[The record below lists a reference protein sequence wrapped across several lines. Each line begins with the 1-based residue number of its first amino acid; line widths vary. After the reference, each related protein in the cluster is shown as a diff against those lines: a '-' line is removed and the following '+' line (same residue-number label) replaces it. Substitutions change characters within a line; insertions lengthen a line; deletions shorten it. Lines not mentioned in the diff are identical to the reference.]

1 MAEYEILALD
11 KLSDTRAE
19 EISLAK
25 EYDLVK
31 EIARKIKR
39 TMKKKNLTSLSAPAI
54 GYNKRIFCIDFS
66 DNEIKTFINPLIL
79 ESEGMELTREICSS
93 IPDKEFIR
101 PRNTV
106 IDVIYQRLDGTVRQ
120 NRFTGLAA
128 TVFQHEVDHLDG
140 ITLADIG
147 LEIEE
152 DFDKASEK
160 DKYEIIDLYL
170 KSLNIKRE
178 NIMDEINKDDVTKII
193 YNNEKLAELVGQGK
207 IEVVNDED
215 EVNA

>member
-1 MAEYEILALD
+1 MAEYEILTLD
-11 KLSDTRAE
+11 KLSDNRAE
-19 EISLAK
+19 EVSLAK

-31 EIARKIKR
+31 EITRKIKR

>member
-11 KLSDTRAE
+11 KLSDNRAE
-19 EISLAK
+19 EISYTK

-66 DNEIKTFINPLIL
+66 DNEIKTFINPLVL

>member
-1 MAEYEILALD
+1 MAEYEILTLD
-11 KLSDTRAE
+11 KLSDNRAE
-19 EISLAK
+19 EVSLAK

-31 EIARKIKR
+31 EITRKIKR

-170 KSLNIKRE
+170 KSLNIKQE
-178 NIMDEINKDDVTKII
+178 NIMNEINKDDVTKII

>member
-1 MAEYEILALD
+1 MAEYEILTLD
-11 KLSDTRAE
+11 KLSDNRAE
-19 EISLAK
+19 EVSLAK

>member
-1 MAEYEILALD
+1 MAEYEILTLD
-11 KLSDTRAE
+11 KLPDNRAE
-19 EISLAK
+19 EISYEK
-25 EYDLVK
+25 EHDLLK

-54 GYNKRIFCIDFS
+54 GYNKRVFCIDFS

-152 DFDKASEK
+152 DFDNASEK

-178 NIMDEINKDDVTKII
+178 NIMNEINNDDVTKII
-193 YNNEKLAELVGQGK
+193 YDNEKLAELVGQGK
-207 IEVVNDED
+207 IEIINDED
-215 EVNA
+215 KVNA

>member
-1 MAEYEILALD
+1 MAEYKLLTLD
-11 KLSDTRAE
+11 KLSDNRAE
-19 EISLAK
+19 EVSLAK

-207 IEVVNDED
+207 IEVVNNED

>member
-1 MAEYEILALD
+1 MAEYDILTLD
-11 KLSDTRAE
+11 KLSDNRAE
-19 EISLAK
+19 EVSLAK

-101 PRNTV
+101 PRNTI

-207 IEVVNDED
+207 IEVVNNED